1 MGARGC
7 DSPGRPDKPKRKD
20 LSRYKTRSEA
30 HLTALILRDG
40 WELSPYWE
48 ESGRSFPRRAG
59 LALAGSRLGEG
70 CHPAEAGRVRSAARH
85 IGDIQLRYATL
96 IGQALDGPGILADAD
111 ARYFILEG
119 TREPPSPKPR
129 PSR

>member
-1 MGARGC
+1 MGGIWEIVSSAGWTRAGWKPPGGRLP
-7 DSPGRPDKPKRKD
+7 PGR
-20 LSRYKTRSEA
+20 
-30 HLTALILRDG
+30 
-40 WELSPYWE
+40 
-48 ESGRSFPRRAG
+48 GRPG
-59 LALAGSRLGEG
+59 
-70 CHPAEAGRVRSAARH
+70 RSAARH

-111 ARYFILEG
+111 ALYFILEG